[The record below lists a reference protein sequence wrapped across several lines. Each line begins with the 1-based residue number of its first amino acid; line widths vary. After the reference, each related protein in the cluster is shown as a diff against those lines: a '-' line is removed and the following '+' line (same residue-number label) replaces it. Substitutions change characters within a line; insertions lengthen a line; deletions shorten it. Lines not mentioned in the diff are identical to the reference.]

1 MTSNV
6 VPFDQEARDVIAS
19 NYGETL
25 FVEAGAGCGK
35 TEALVRRVTKLLLS
49 SDEVSVDNLAVIT
62 FTNKAATELRHRIRS
77 RLEDLSINCSE
88 PEELKRIRL
97 SLEKLD
103 GAAISTLRGFARRLL
118 TDNAIEAGLP
128 PSFEVLDEISSQV
141 NFLARFERFL
151 DSLLLD
157 SSWSRT
163 LLIGDALG
171 IDPARHLL
179 PLATKLHEI
188 WDLLAPGITLELE
201 SIQFDELIADG
212 LSLAIKADTF
222 VGVSDSD
229 SDSMT
234 EALGIVRSFVD
245 ELKSGFDD
253 IQQVSALA
261 NVKLPSGKRRGR
273 KENWADIQNI
283 RSEYEQYREQI
294 ASFRNQLVDVVLRR
308 LTTCVTNFV
317 LDGVREQRNQGCLD
331 YHDLLVSAREVLS
344 DPRRGP
350 LIREKLHNQY
360 KHLLIDEF
368 QDTDPLQI
376 EIATLIA
383 SPIDTQTSS
392 TWQATPTLPG
402 RLFFVGDPKQ
412 SIYRFRRA
420 NISLYLE
427 AQDKYADGKVQLS
440 TNFRSTPEII
450 NWINT
455 VFGKLISPRLNSQ
468 PPYSELVPI
477 RESAP
482 LGNAVTVLGA
492 EPHPKSDKVDVRSAE
507 AHDVTQT
514 VIQAIREGWSVND
527 NDIWRKAKFSDI
539 AVLVPTRSAMNNI
552 QQDFEKAGVSYRL
565 TSSNIVW
572 RSQEIR
578 DLIMCLRA
586 INDPSDSLATVSAL
600 RSSIYGCGD
609 DDLYLF
615 KINNPKAWDWVSVTA
630 KEHATRTKDGNPVAV
645 GLAHLAEL
653 HANRTTM
660 TPSELMGQIIQD
672 RQIEE
677 QCATRR
683 DPRESLRRIRY
694 ALDQARAWSDSDNGL
709 LQKFLSWVDQQTMEN
724 ARSVET
730 ILSEDDD
737 DSVQLMTIHAAKGLE
752 FPIAIIAGL
761 PLKARQ
767 ENGVRVGYP
776 PSADKPEVGISKDLQ
791 TSGFETWAEAEQ
803 LFGHDESIRNLYV
816 ACTRACD
823 HLVISVHRKESP
835 SASDARTARHLLAE
849 ASQGVEQTE
858 VDQSSQANQVNE
870 EKTKGTVL
878 RPALTEWQNRY
889 NQAIARSHQNRFIS
903 ATYIS
908 QAVNSVNSDAPL
920 DPGLIKDAS
929 ESELPIQGR
938 GRYGTALGRAVHA
951 VLQTIDLRTGKGLT
965 NLAAIHAQAEGISE
979 LSGNVESLVKSAI
992 QSPELQQAI
1001 QNRHWREL
1009 HVACPLGD
1017 QIIEGYVDLV
1027 YETAEGLMV
1036 VDYKTD
1042 QIQQDEINAKVNHYR
1057 LQGATY
1063 AVALEKATRLP
1074 VIQVSFAFLSTN
1086 SDAIFVPLPD
1096 LPGAI
1101 AEVHEVIEREAVADS
1116 HP

>member
-1 MTSNV
+1 MARAV
-6 VPFDQEARDVIAS
+6 LPLDHAARDVIAS

-35 TEALVRRVTKLLLS
+35 TEALVGRVTKLLVS
-49 SDEVSVDNLAVIT
+49 SDEVSVDDLAVIT
-62 FTNKAATELRHRIRS
+62 FTNKAASELRHRIRS
-77 RLEDLSINCSE
+77 RLEDLFINRSE
-88 PEELKRIRL
+88 PAELRRIKL

-103 GAAISTLRGFARRLL
+103 GAAISTLHGFARRLL
-118 TDNAIEAGLP
+118 TEHSVEAGLP

-141 NFLARFERFL
+141 DFLARFENFL

-171 IDPARHLL
+171 INPAKHLL
-179 PLATKLHEI
+179 PMATKLHEI
-188 WDLLAPGITLELE
+188 WDLLTLGVTRELE
-201 SIQFDELIADG
+201 PIQFDELIANG
-212 LSLAIKADTF
+212 RSLASKADTF
-222 VGVSDSD
+222 ISGSD

-234 EALGIVRSFVD
+234 DALEVIRAFVQ
-245 ELKSGFDD
+245 ELESGFDD

-261 NVKLPSGKRRGR
+261 NVKVPSGKRRGR
-273 KENWADIQNI
+273 KENWVDIQSI

-294 ASFRNQLVDVVLRR
+294 ASFRDQLADVVLRR

-331 YHDLLVSAREVLS
+331 YHDLLVSAREVLK
-344 DPRRGP
+344 DPHRGP
-350 LIREKLHNQY
+350 LIRRKVHNQY

-383 SPIDTQTSS
+383 SPIDAQTSTS
-392 TWQATPTLPG
+392 WQATPTLPG

-420 NISLYLE
+420 SISLYLE

-450 NWINT
+450 DWINT
-455 VFGKLISPRLNSQ
+455 VFGKLITPRLNSQ
-468 PPYSELVPI
+468 PPYSELVSI

-492 EPHPKSDKVDVRSAE
+492 EAHPKSDKSDVRSVE
-507 AHDVTQT
+507 AHDITQT

-527 NDIWRKAKFSDI
+527 HDQWRKAKFSDI
-539 AVLVPTRSAMNNI
+539 AVLVPTRSAMDNI
-552 QQDFEKAGVSYRL
+552 QRDFERAGISYRL

-572 RSQEIR
+572 RSREIR

-586 INDPSDSLATVSAL
+586 VNDPSDSLATVSAL

-609 DDLYLF
+609 DDLYRF
-615 KINNPKAWDWVSVTA
+615 RIAHPKAWDWAAKTA
-630 KEHATRTKDGNPVAV
+630 EQHAAQTKDGDPVAI

-653 HANRTTM
+653 HAHRTTM

-677 QCATRR
+677 QCAARR

-709 LQKFLSWVDQQTMEN
+709 LQRFLSWVDQQTMEN

-737 DSVQLMTIHAAKGLE
+737 DSVRLMTIHAAKGLE
-752 FPIAIIAGL
+752 FPIAILAGL
-761 PLKARQ
+761 PLQARR

-776 PSADKPEVGISKDLQ
+776 PNAETPEVRISKDLQ
-791 TSGFETWAEAEQ
+791 TGGFDNWAEAEQ
-803 LFGHDESIRNLYV
+803 IFGHDESIRNLYV

-823 HLVISVHRKESP
+823 HLVVSVHRKESP
-835 SASDARTARHLLAE
+835 SSSDARTARYLLAE

-858 VDQSSQANQVNE
+858 VDHSGGANLVSERQA
-870 EKTKGTVL
+870 KRTIL
-878 RPALTEWQNRY
+878 RPDLTEWRNRY
-889 NQAIARSHQNRFIS
+889 NQAIELSYRNRFIS
-903 ATYIS
+903 ATHIS
-908 QAVNSVNSDAPL
+908 QAVNSVNAVESV
-920 DPGLIKDAS
+920 DPGLAKDAS

-938 GRYGTALGRAVHA
+938 GRYGTAIGRAVHA
-951 VLQTIDLRTGKGLT
+951 VLQTIDLKTGKGLT
-965 NLAAIHAQAEGISE
+965 SLAVIHAEAEGISE
-979 LSGNVESLVKSAI
+979 LSRDVESLVNSAI
-992 QSPELQQAI
+992 RSPELQQAI
-1001 QNRHWREL
+1001 HNRYWREL
-1009 HVACPLGD
+1009 HVACPMGD

-1027 YETAEGLMV
+1027 YETDGGLV
-1036 VDYKTD
+1036 VIDYKTD
-1042 QIQQDEINAKVNHYR
+1042 LIQQSEIEAKVDHYR

-1074 VIQVSFAFLSTN
+1074 VIQVSFAFLSTD
-1086 SDAIFVPLPD
+1086 SDAVFAPLPD
-1096 LPGAI
+1096 LQGAI
-1101 AEVHEVIEREAVADS
+1101 AEVHHVIEHEGAAGSR
-1116 HP
+1116 P